1 MFIKHKYDV
10 VCATLIDNGLPLLE
24 KICPRF
30 PIVLI
35 DECTQATEPRCCIAL
50 SKASHAVVLVGDQQQ
65 LPPTCVSRE
74 AEQQGLGVSLFER
87 IIGFGDC
94 CPKTMLTVQHRM
106 HPLIHRFP
114 SDQFYDGHLVGGPS
128 ALGCVPPVIM

>member
-10 VCATLIDNGLPLLE
+10 VCATLIDNGWPLLE

-50 SKASHAVVLVGDQQQ
+50 SKASHAVVLVGDRAA
-65 LPPTCVSRE
+65 TAFADMC
-74 AEQQGLGVSLFER
+74 
-87 IIGFGDC
+87 
-94 CPKTMLTVQHRM
+94 
-106 HPLIHRFP
+106 
-114 SDQFYDGHLVGGPS
+114 
-128 ALGCVPPVIM
+128 